1 MLVNSGLS
9 CQANMEIT
17 EGETSTSNV
26 GLVRLS
32 LLTCSALESDQLW
45 LWFDETAGFL
55 FMLDFSSN
63 SADQ

>member
-1 MLVNSGLS
+1 
-9 CQANMEIT
+9 METT

-32 LLTCSALESDQLW
+32 LLTCSALESDKLR
-45 LWFDETAGFL
+45 LRFDETADFL

-63 SADQ
+63 TVADQ